1 MKNKTTA
8 FFKKMGPA
16 WIISAVACGPAT
28 LASVS
33 KAGAVYSYTLL
44 WVVLLSAVF
53 GTTAQYLAAKTGVL
67 SGKGI
72 ITTTEQY
79 LGKAW
84 AWILT
89 IDALVATWLAAMVL
103 MNALSGVFSVLT
115 GIQTPYWGVFFGL
128 AICLLLV
135 GGGYRG
141 FEFFC
146 KLLVAFV
153 VVCFLVVLC
162 MVDIDSSKLVQGLI
176 PRVSGGVDSAL
187 LAAAIMGGAV
197 HITIIGMHT
206 YTVNEREWKVHDL
219 ALVRIDTLLSMGLA
233 FGLYSTAIFIV
244 SAAVLNPNHIVIKKA
259 TDAALA
265 LAPLLGEKA
274 MLVFLVGLFAAA
286 LSTISPTFLAGAYFV
301 SDKMGWMLSVKD
313 KRFAAVIVAGCLL
326 SMAGPF
332 LKGGFFVL
340 LPLMLALGLV
350 GTPVILVILM
360 YLLSC
365 KRLGKLA
372 PNSLVMNVLGG
383 LTIVVTTFLA
393 LRFLYT
399 QFGGV

>member
-1 MKNKTTA
+1 MKNTIIDY
-8 FFKKMGPA
+8 FKKMGPA

-33 KAGAVYSYTLL
+33 KAGAAYSYSLF
-44 WVVLLSAVF
+44 WVVLLSALF

-67 SGKGI
+67 SGRGI

-84 AWILT
+84 AWVLT
-89 IDALVATWLAAMVL
+89 IDALAATWLAAMVL
-103 MNALSGVFSVLT
+103 MNALSGVFSVLV
-115 GIQTPYWGVFFGL
+115 GIQTPFWGVLFGL
-128 AICLLLV
+128 VICLLLI

-153 VVCFLVVLC
+153 VLCFILVLC
-162 MVDIDSSKLVQGLI
+162 MVDIDSAKLLQGLI
-176 PRVSGGVDSAL
+176 PNVSGGVDSAL

-206 YTVNEREWKVHDL
+206 YTVNERGWRVRDL
-219 ALVRIDTLLSMGLA
+219 ALARIDTLLSMGLA

-301 SDKMGWMLSVKD
+301 SDKMGWELNVKD
-313 KRFAAVIVAGCLL
+313 KRFSSVIVVGCLL

-360 YLLSC
+360 YLLSR
-365 KRLGKLA
+365 KRLGNHA
-372 PNSLVMNVLGG
+372 PNSVMVNVLGA
-383 LTIVVTTFLA
+383 LTIAVTTFLA
-393 LRFLYT
+393 IRFLYT
-399 QFGGV
+399 QLS